1 MNATSARAIPADAT
15 RPPRRLHIRPRWII
29 AFVLWSIP
37 PLFGAKMY
45 HEREGIPFL
54 TAFVVSA
61 PTWYLWAL
69 VTPVILRLTQ
79 RFPVDRSPRTRSI
92 LAHVSTAI
100 LVSAGIG
107 AVAAFI
113 VVRADLPPA
122 EGYTL
127 REQVIFEF
135 VFWLVFGLILY
146 ATTAATGFA
155 LDHYR
160 KMRDRELHASR
171 LEAQLV
177 EARLNTLRTQLE
189 PHFFFNALNTV
200 SMLVRQGDGPGAVRV
215 VARLSELLRHVLEE
229 SGDATVPLATEID
242 FVSRYLEIE
251 QHRFRDRLRVEI
263 EIDDDVADACL
274 PGLLLQPLVENAVRH
289 GIGARAAAGLISIRA
304 FADGDRVIIRIG
316 DDGPGFQGAAAS
328 ANGSGIGLRNTRE
341 RLRYLYG
348 SDASLHIG
356 EREGGG
362 AELVLS
368 LPRSHRTANVR

>member
-1 MNATSARAIPADAT
+1 
-15 RPPRRLHIRPRWII
+15 
-29 AFVLWSIP
+29 
-37 PLFGAKMY
+37 
-45 HEREGIPFL
+45 
-54 TAFVVSA
+54 
-61 PTWYLWAL
+61 
-69 VTPVILRLTQ
+69 
-79 RFPVDRSPRTRSI
+79 
-92 LAHVSTAI
+92 
-100 LVSAGIG
+100 
-107 AVAAFI
+107 
-113 VVRADLPPA
+113 
-122 EGYTL
+122 
-127 REQVIFEF
+127 VIFEF